1 MSLFCGKLSEIDLN
15 LYEIVSGPFINC
27 DPCTTTTTST
37 TTTTTTTPPP
47 LSCCEWDGAN
57 YIELNSCLSGP
68 VTIPIQFT
76 QVAPNAWEFDGY
88 TDCGDYIIAT
98 ITCNPNVE
106 YTDPESCSNKWSITA
121 NMPCVD
127 GFTITGIKEP
137 CDCNHPPIWLF
148 SGDASDCN
156 CCDDPVCPDAEDLL
170 IKWKQELKNSPER
183 LSSPLYGSGLSD
195 GPPSAGFKLTQ
206 ACIRWL
212 CRCVDDQGNVVSS
225 YQPLSTVN
233 NIDLN
238 TLIVEPEGSA
248 GCYLY
253 TFEFF
258 GWRKRGKEGVPPE
271 WISRDDVYNIYV
283 EQIN

>member
-37 TTTTTTTPPP
+37 TTTTTTTSPPP
-47 LSCCEWDGAN
+47 SCCEWNGEN
-57 YIELNSCLSGP
+57 YIGLDFCPGGP
-68 VTIPIQFT
+68 VTIPVQFIQI
-76 QVAPNAWEFDGY
+76 APSAWEFDGY
-88 TDCGDYIIAT
+88 TDCGDYVNAT
-98 ITCNPNVE
+98 IICNPNVE
-106 YTDPESCSNKWSITA
+106 YTGPESCSNKWSITA

-127 GFTITGIKEP
+127 GFTIIGIKEP

-148 SGDASDCN
+148 SGDVSDCN
-156 CCDDPVCPDAEDLL
+156 CCDDPICPDAEDLL
-170 IKWKQELKNSPER
+170 EKWKDEFRHSPER
-183 LSSPLYGSGLSD
+183 LKDPIYGSGLND
-195 GPPSAGFKLTQ
+195 EPPSEGFKLTR

-212 CRCVDDQGNVVSS
+212 CRCVDDQGNVLSS

-233 NIDLN
+233 NLDLN
-238 TLIVEPEGSA
+238 TLIREPEANA

-258 GWRKRGKEGVPPE
+258 GWRKRGTEAFPPE